1 MKIAK
6 ITPIHKQN
14 DKTRID
20 NYRPIS
26 LLPAISKI
34 IERAILDQ
42 ITTYFNINKLFHN
55 KQYGFRKEH
64 STELA
69 ALEVIDRITCNIYN
83 GKIPFNI
90 YLDLSKAFDTLDH
103 NILIEKLKFYSL
115 TQSALTLLQSY
126 LHERKQYVQINDA
139 HSNVTLTSCGVP
151 QGSILGPLLFIIYI
165 NDMALTSKYFKFII
179 YADDTT
185 LMGNLN
191 EFDINKELSKL
202 SIWLKL
208 NKLSFN
214 VSKSKFM
221 IFHQPRKKITIPSLE
236 INNTK
241 LECVNRFNFLGLEIN
256 AQLNWKDHVNKI
268 SNTIVKGLGL
278 GLGIINK
285 LKYVFPQSA
294 LILLYYSSILP
305 HINYC
310 ILAWGTNTK
319 GVFKLQKRAVR
330 IITRSHYLSHTD
342 PIFLHLKLLKVI
354 DLYKLFQLKFYFKLT
369 NQLLPQYFYLFDL
382 KTNHDIHLH
391 NTRQRHKLH
400 ITRVKHEFAKRC
412 IRYQLPSEINLTAT
426 LITDKINTHS
436 FNGFSNYAK
445 TYMISKYPANC
456 TLLNCFVCNHICHFG

>member
-1 MKIAK
+1 MNSKKSSGHDGLSLNLLKDIKLELAQPITLIINQSLNTCIFPDKLKIAK

-14 DKTRID
+14 DKTQAD

-34 IERAILDQ
+34 IEQAIFNQ
-42 ITTYFNINKLFHN
+42 ITTYFNTNKLFHN
-55 KQYGFRKEH
+55 NQYGFRKEH

-69 ALEVIDRITCNIYN
+69 ALEVIDRITCNMDN
-83 GKIPFNI
+83 GKIPFI
-90 YLDLSKAFDTLDH
+90 IHLDLSKAFDTLDH
-103 NILIEKLKFYSL
+103 NILIEKLKFYGL
-115 TQSALTLLQSY
+115 TQSALTLLKSY

-151 QGSILGPLLFIIYI
+151 QGSILSPVLFNIYI

-208 NKLSFN
+208 NKLSFS

-221 IFHQPRKKITIPSLE
+221 IFHHPRKKITIPSLE
-236 INNTK
+236 INDTK

-256 AQLNWKDHVNKI
+256 AQLTWKDHVNKI
-268 SNTIVKGLGL
+268 SNEIVKT
-278 GLGIINK
+278 LGIMNR

-294 LILLYYSSILP
+294 LILLYYSLILP
-305 HINYC
+305 HINYF

-319 GVFKLQKRAVR
+319 RVFKLQKHAVR
-330 IITRSHYLSHTD
+330 IKTRSHYLSHTD

-354 DLYKLFQLKFYFKLT
+354 DLYKLFQLKFYSKLT
-369 NQLLPQYFYLFDL
+369 NQLLPQYFY
-382 KTNHDIHLH
+382 
-391 NTRQRHKLH
+391 
-400 ITRVKHEFAKRC
+400 
-412 IRYQLPSEINLTAT
+412 
-426 LITDKINTHS
+426 S
-436 FNGFSNYAK
+436 FNLKQIY
-445 TYMISKYPANC
+445 TIYTCI
-456 TLLNCFVCNHICHFG
+456 TLDNDITFTLPE